1 MGVNR
6 LRELFDWCRE
16 EEHSRIHLTPAPSH
30 PVSCRRACRLI
41 YSARRLVPEYL
52 VPQCHLR
59 NLTYCVTFDNFLGK
73 GDLKGVGAALA
84 SLKKKISADLWQNGD
99 MEIYDH

>member
-1 MGVNR
+1 
-6 LRELFDWCRE
+6 
-16 EEHSRIHLTPAPSH
+16 
-30 PVSCRRACRLI
+30 
-41 YSARRLVPEYL
+41 

-99 MEIYDH
+99 REIYNQ